1 MVQVKAPAKA
11 AFARQLRAWRAK
23 KGWSQ
28 VELGV
33 KLGYSDALI
42 SGVENGHK
50 TPTADF
56 AARCDEAFG
65 APGTFAELQDLM
77 AREAWPSYYAPA
89 LQFEAQAVRINEYS
103 PIAVP
108 GLMQTEDYARCVIS
122 SGLPFISAGEREQKV
137 KERLDRQ
144 QIFER
149 PAGSPTLWEV
159 IAEGALR
166 HLIGSP
172 QIMRAQLDKLIAAA
186 QSPGLVIQ
194 VLPFS
199 AYTHPG
205 TDGPILIFDFA
216 NEPSV
221 VYSECDGGGMLIEN
235 HGLVIA
241 MTTKMSLI
249 RAAALPPHE
258 SLNLLRQI
266 RDEIS

>member
-1 MVQVKAPAKA
+1 MLQVKAPAKA

-28 VELGV
+28 VELGI

-56 AARCDEAFG
+56 AARCDEAFD

-166 HLIGSP
+166 HVIGSP
-172 QIMRAQLDKLIAAA
+172 QIMRAQLDKLIATA
-186 QSPGLVIQ
+186 QSPGVVIQ

-235 HGLVIA
+235 QGLVIA